1 MPPPKT
7 ESTDNEI
14 PDVHFGS
21 PEDGSVE
28 WREGVFDD
36 ETPDDD
42 EELPRT
48 PDEVVKLLGF
58 DPLDI

>member
-1 MPPPKT
+1 MSQPDDDSRAT
-7 ESTDNEI
+7 AL

-21 PEDGSVE
+21 PEDGMVD